1 MIDPTIEDLDA
12 LRRDALRYRFLRDGP
27 QEALYIAPIYTF
39 APSSGPAN
47 ISLVLASGSHLD
59 EGVDAAMAK
68 LAAQQ

>member
-27 QEALYIAPIYTF
+27 QEALHRAPIYTF
-39 APSSGPAN
+39 ASSGGP
-47 ISLVLASGSHLD
+47 SLIMLASGSMLD
-59 EGVDAAMAK
+59 EGVDAAMDK